1 MSVEKNFWE
10 HLVDLKD
17 ILFKIVSVWLA
28 ATLGLFMFSDG
39 IIKIVTKP
47 VVDKQLVLHFLSPT
61 DNFFFVMKILSVA
74 GLFIS
79 SPVIFFLIWSYI
91 AQALDVKEKKFI
103 LHYFISTLI
112 LAVVAIC
119 YGYFYLLPTSLNFLL
134 EFQVQNTKILLT
146 ANEYVSFVSSLLLVL
161 ILVFQTPVLVFTLV
175 HSNVVSSKAV
185 KSKRKE
191 IYFLG
196 AILIAAFGSSDA
208 FSLLLVLVPIIILF
222 EGSLVLA
229 DFQKSKKLEL
239 EENKVENI
247 ILVDAKEK

>member
-1 MSVEKNFWE
+1 
-10 HLVDLKD
+10 
-17 ILFKIVSVWLA
+17 
-28 ATLGLFMFSDG
+28 
-39 IIKIVTKP
+39 
-47 VVDKQLVLHFLSPT
+47 
-61 DNFFFVMKILSVA
+61 
-74 GLFIS
+74 
-79 SPVIFFLIWSYI
+79 
-91 AQALDVKEKKFI
+91 
-103 LHYFISTLI
+103 
-112 LAVVAIC
+112 
-119 YGYFYLLPTSLNFLL
+119 
-134 EFQVQNTKILLT
+134 
-146 ANEYVSFVSSLLLVL
+146 
-161 ILVFQTPVLVFTLV
+161 
-175 HSNVVSSKAV
+175 V